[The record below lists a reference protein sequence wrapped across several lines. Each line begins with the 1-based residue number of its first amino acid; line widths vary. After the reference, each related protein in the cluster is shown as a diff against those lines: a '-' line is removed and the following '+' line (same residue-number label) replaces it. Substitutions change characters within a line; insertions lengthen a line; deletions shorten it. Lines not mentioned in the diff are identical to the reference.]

1 MSVVSQILAIYQL
14 SVNPIQTSVNR
25 LLLVGLIS
33 TVCFLCG
40 HNQCS
45 KYIKDS
51 YFPTTNYNFHQK
63 KANLFVF
70 ICALYPLAEAM
81 CLSIIFETNQGG
93 STGFFQGDFF
103 RMLTCKQKIWGGNW
117 LCLRPYL
124 IAFSMLLKLAGNSYF
139 LTIDLARFIK
149 NI

>member
-70 ICALYPLAEAM
+70 FCALYPLAEAM

-103 RMLTCKQKIWGGNW
+103 RMLTCKQKIWGGGNW

-124 IAFSMLLKLAGNSYF
+124 IAFPVFNALKTCREFIF
-139 LTIDLARFIK
+139 LDY
-149 NI
+149 